1 MSLPGRPKGEYRS
14 ARRVGCLMN
23 ALADA
28 GSVLCVYYKVDAEA
42 HAAWAPRV
50 RQMQAALQARWPGLA
65 AELLQRPETAH
76 GVETWMET
84 YRHPLGLEA
93 ERVAAIAQ
101 AAIDAGLPAPRHAE
115 SFIALR

>member
-1 MSLPGRPKGEYRS
+1 MSLP
-14 ARRVGCLMN
+14 
-23 ALADA
+23 A
-28 GSVLCVYYKVDAEA
+28 GAGAVLCVYYKVDADQ

-50 RQMQAALQARWPGLA
+50 RQMQAGLQAQWPGLR
-65 AELLQRPETAH
+65 AELLQRPEATN
-76 GVETWMET
+76 GIETWMET

-115 SFIALR
+115 RFIGLR